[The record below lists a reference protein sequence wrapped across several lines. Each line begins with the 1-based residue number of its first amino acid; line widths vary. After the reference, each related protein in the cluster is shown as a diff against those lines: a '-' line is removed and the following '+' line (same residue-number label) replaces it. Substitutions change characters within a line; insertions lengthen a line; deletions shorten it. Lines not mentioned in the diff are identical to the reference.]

1 MKLFSSPTSP
11 FVRKVRILL
20 IEKGATNLVSEV
32 TVAAMSDPAELHA
45 ANPLGKVPALETD
58 DGTTLFNS
66 PLICQYLDEKLPG
79 KRLLPAIGD
88 DYWKVMRLLTIGDGM
103 SEAAFSLTMEKNRPE
118 AERSAM
124 WMSRWERAIT
134 RSLDLLEK
142 EAASLEGDIDLGQI
156 AIGCALGYLDFRHG
170 NLEWRDKRPTLA
182 AFYDALAAR
191 PSFKETAPA

>member
-20 IEKGATNLVSEV
+20 IEKGATSLVTEV
-32 TVAAMSDPAELHA
+32 TVSAMTDPAELHA

-79 KRLLPAIGD
+79 RKLLPTIGD
-88 DYWKVMRLLTIGDGM
+88 EYWNVMRLLTIGDGM

-118 AERSAM
+118 TERSAM
-124 WMSRWERAIT
+124 WMGRWERAIT

-142 EAASLEGDIDLGQI
+142 EATDLEADLNLGQI
-156 AIGCALGYLDFRHG
+156 AVGCALGYLDFRHG
-170 NLEWRDKRPTLA
+170 NLEWRTGRPALA
-182 AFYDALAAR
+182 AFYDELSAR
-191 PSFKETAPA
+191 PSFKETVPA